1 MTMRR
6 IAIPL
11 LLLACAAAAF
21 AKDESVDQLKAR
33 LGNAAP
39 DERPGICVH
48 IAQDQLH
55 AADKAYNDGNVEQ
68 ARKSLADIVDYSEKA
83 RDAAMVSKKQ
93 LKNVEIAVRKIAE
106 KLNDIKRTL
115 NYEDQAPVAD
125 TVKRL
130 EDIRTSLLTE
140 MFKKEKK

>member
-1 MTMRR
+1 MTLRR
-6 IAIPL
+6 IAIPIV
-11 LLLACAAAAF
+11 LLAFAAAF
-21 AKDESVDQLKAR
+21 AKDQSVEELKAR
-33 LGNAAP
+33 LGNAP
-39 DERPGICVH
+39 PEERPGICVH

-55 AADKAYNDGNVEQ
+55 TADRAYNDGNVDQ
-68 ARKSLADIVDYSEKA
+68 ARKSLTDIVDYSEKA
-83 RDAAMVSKKQ
+83 RDAALVSKKH

-115 NYEDQAPVAD
+115 NYEDQPPVAD

-130 EDIRTSLLTE
+130 EEIRTTLLSE

>member
-1 MTMRR
+1 MTVRR
-6 IAIPL
+6 IAIPIV
-11 LLLACAAAAF
+11 LLAFAAAF
-21 AKDESVDQLKAR
+21 AKDQSVEELKAR
-33 LGNAAP
+33 LGNAP
-39 DERPGICVH
+39 PEERPGICVH

-55 AADKAYNDGNVEQ
+55 TADRAYNDGNVDQ
-68 ARKSLADIVDYSEKA
+68 ARKSLTDIVDYSEKA
-83 RDAAMVSKKQ
+83 RDAALVSKKH

-115 NYEDQAPVAD
+115 NYEDQPPVAD

-130 EDIRTSLLTE
+130 EEIRTTLLSE

>member
-1 MTMRR
+1 MTVRR
-6 IAIPL
+6 IAIPI
-11 LLLACAAAAF
+11 LLLAFAAAF
-21 AKDESVDQLKAR
+21 AKDQSVEELKAR
-33 LGNAAP
+33 LGNAP
-39 DERPGICVH
+39 PEERPGICVH

-55 AADKAYNDGNVEQ
+55 AADKAYNDGNVDQ

-83 RDAAMVSKKQ
+83 RDAALVSKKH

-115 NYEDQAPVAD
+115 NYEDQPPVAD

-130 EDIRTSLLTE
+130 EEIRTTLLSE

>member
-6 IAIPL
+6 IAVPIL
-11 LLLACAAAAF
+11 VLALATAF
-21 AKDESVDQLKAR
+21 AKDESVDELKAR
-33 LGNAAP
+33 LGNAPA
-39 DERPGICVH
+39 DERPGICIH
-48 IAQDQLH
+48 IAQGQLH
-55 AADKAYNDGNVEQ
+55 AADRAYNDGNVEQ
-68 ARKSLADIVDYSEKA
+68 GRKLLADIVDYSEKA
-83 RDAAMVSKKQ
+83 RDAAVVSRKH

-115 NYEDQAPVAD
+115 NYEDQPAVAD

-130 EDIRTSLLTE
+130 EDIRITLLSE